1 MAQTVHT
8 CIVALGVGPC
18 MFTYDINHTYSFTVW
33 HTCIVTLQRTFS
45 NSTWNISVTQ
55 YYTSYHLWYK
65 VTIKIKRI
73 PLFMDCELFSESCY
87 MLGNCLKFFI
97 SQSHLRV
104 KTMKQLSSSHRLYKC
119 ILLWDNR
126 RATIKHSFNY
136 LTLFMKVKVIFYEV
150 LTRL

>member
-1 MAQTVHT
+1 MKLSGPKFIIEAYLTIWYVIQNYQCRFTSRHQHIMKEIYIYKKNRNTMAQTVHT

-18 MFTYDINHTYSFTVW
+18 MFTYNINHTYSFTVW
-33 HTCIVTLQRTFS
+33 HTGIVTLQRTFS

-87 MLGNCLKFFI
+87 MLGNCLKFF
-97 SQSHLRV
+97 
-104 KTMKQLSSSHRLYKC
+104 Y
-119 ILLWDNR
+119 
-126 RATIKHSFNY
+126 
-136 LTLFMKVKVIFYEV
+136 
-150 LTRL
+150 